1 MHIYIAKRCIKLT
14 GELHRNNSFVD
25 KDTIMDIDN
34 VLEKRKQLMDEQGGY
49 TAVRERLLLAMVYFA
64 FGLRK

>member
-1 MHIYIAKRCIKLT
+1 
-14 GELHRNNSFVD
+14 
-25 KDTIMDIDN
+25 MDIDN